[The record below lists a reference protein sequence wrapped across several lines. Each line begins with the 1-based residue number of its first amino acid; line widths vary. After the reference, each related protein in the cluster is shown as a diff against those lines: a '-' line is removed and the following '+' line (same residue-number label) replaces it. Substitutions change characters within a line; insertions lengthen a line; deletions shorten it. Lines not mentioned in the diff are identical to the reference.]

1 MTNLEV
7 FNAYN
12 NALIAGDFEAIFAT
26 MSDDIIWH
34 QPGKNKLSG
43 KKVGK
48 KVLGAHLASFGA
60 STGGTFRV
68 LTNWVSDNDDL
79 VAANVTFKAERENG
93 DDLDMNGIDLFK
105 IKDDKIVE
113 VWLFSS
119 DQQDEDGYWDRG

>member
-1 MTNLEV
+1 MSNLDV

-12 NALIAGDFEAIFAT
+12 EALIAGDFEAVFKT
-26 MSDDIIWH
+26 MADNIVWH

-43 KKVGK
+43 KIVGK
-48 KVLGAHLASFGA
+48 EVLGAHLAKFGA
-60 STGGTFRV
+60 SKNGTFRV

-105 IKDDKIVE
+105 IKDGKIVE

-119 DQQDEDGYWDRG
+119 DQAKEDIYWDK